1 VLLIIKQRFIFNFYI
16 LIYSICILFTLRV
29 FTGTSGYLC
38 LYAGRSIAAGF
49 YPGEESPDNAGQH
62 TT

>member
-1 VLLIIKQRFIFNFYI
+1 MRQRFIFNFYI
-16 LIYSICILFTLRV
+16 LIYSICILFTLRA
-29 FTGTSGYLC
+29 FTGTSVYLC
-38 LYAGRSIAAGF
+38 PNAGRSIAAGF